1 MCRCTLPW
9 VPDSEYVAFWDPVG
23 KKSERQDVMESLPY
37 RGKMAGIAFWWTTV
51 GGFWMGQQCIWG
63 GLCSPG
69 DPCHAE
75 MCSYELD
82 LLQKLPVSR
91 PLLPSYLWDSMPESP
106 VAGLP
111 GPVSTPLGQ
120 DYGKMAV
127 AWPSF
132 SVCIW
137 SLRNS
142 CIFIVVK
149 IVHRCVPPPSCLP
162 PPFSLCLRST
172 YLQYLVSWGPH
183 TMPIIHLSCLIN
195 VQTFLS
201 HSEWYLLLAP
211 LYRVDLY

>member
-1 MCRCTLPW
+1 MCGFLRSCGKEVWKTGCYGKPALQRKDGRNRLRVDHSRRLLDGAAVHLRWAVQPRRSLSCRDVFSWARPSSEAPCLPTT
-9 VPDSEYVAFWDPVG
+9 PPF
-23 KKSERQDVMESLPY
+23 LPL
-37 RGKMAGIAFWWTTV
+37 
-51 GGFWMGQQCIWG
+51 
-63 GLCSPG
+63 GL
-69 DPCHAE
+69 HAR
-75 MCSYELD
+75 
-82 LLQKLPVSR
+82 VSR
-91 PLLPSYLWDSMPESP
+91 CWTSWASIH
-106 VAGLP
+106 
-111 GPVSTPLGQ
+111 PLGQ
-120 DYGKMAV
+120 DYGKMAL

-137 SLRNS
+137 SWRNS

-149 IVHRCVPPPSCLP
+149 IVHRCVPPPSGLP